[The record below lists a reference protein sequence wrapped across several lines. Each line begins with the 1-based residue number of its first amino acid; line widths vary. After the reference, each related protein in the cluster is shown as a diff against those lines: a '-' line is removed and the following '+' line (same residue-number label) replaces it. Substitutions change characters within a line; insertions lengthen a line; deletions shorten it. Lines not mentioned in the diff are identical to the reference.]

1 MVENYICHNGD
12 LDSFDFDGSTQ
23 ALETLFPLLE
33 RATHTKA
40 PSTVDSAGVA
50 GIVILPIPFD
60 LCRAWH
66 VLLCIQASSSS
77 CDVEA
82 LSSVDTVIVR
92 NGPKVG

>member
-50 GIVILPIPFD
+50 GIVNLPIPFD

-66 VLLCIQASSSS
+66 VLLFIEVSSS
-77 CDVEA
+77 CRCQSIAILRVCDCTLV
-82 LSSVDTVIVR
+82 
-92 NGPKVG
+92 